1 MSTVEFV
8 DSAASLGDL
17 LNRAHQGETITLVRD
32 GQPQA
37 VLRPSDPADTADRS
51 AAIGELLAFGKGRT
65 LGGANIRELI
75 EEGRRF

>member
-17 LNRAHQGETITLVRD
+17 LNRAHQGQTITLVRD
-32 GQPQA
+32 GEPQA
-37 VLRPSDPADTADRS
+37 VLRPADPADAADRS
-51 AAIGELLAFGKGRT
+51 AAIEELLAFRNSRT
-65 LGGANIRELI
+65 LGGATVRELI